1 MERVKEIELE
11 PLSDEDI
18 RHILGNDI
26 KNIKIFGIINILVLM
41 IYYQNKQTTA

>member
-26 KNIKIFGIINILVLM
+26 KILKYSELSIF
-41 IYYQNKQTTA
+41 